1 MFPVVPNVGSDS
13 TCKMA
18 AVIYSGVG
26 AVAAVMALA
35 ATLFRPKINIHN
47 LP

>member
-1 MFPVVPNVGSDS
+1 MSSIAKQALGVAVGLSDS
-13 TCKMA
+13 
-18 AVIYSGVG
+18 SVG
-26 AVAAVMALA
+26 AVAAIAALA